1 MLRATL
7 AFFTSGTMFSPAH
20 STSKAGATAY
30 TSDKPQIP
38 LPPIK
43 TTKSSSTITGTKRA
57 MAEINYPDPL
67 PGGFQPGKKTCEQL
81 DLASLPLSRMT
92 SFELGILDAFR
103 VV

>member
-7 AFFTSGTMFSPAH
+7 AFCTLSIMSSPAQ
-20 STSKAGATAY
+20 STSKAGAAAY
-30 TSDKPQIP
+30 TSDKPQAP

-43 TTKSSSTITGTKRA
+43 TTKPSATITGTKRA

-81 DLASLPLSRMT
+81 NLATLPLSRM
-92 SFELGILDAFR
+92 SSVELGILDAFPCF
-103 VV
+103 